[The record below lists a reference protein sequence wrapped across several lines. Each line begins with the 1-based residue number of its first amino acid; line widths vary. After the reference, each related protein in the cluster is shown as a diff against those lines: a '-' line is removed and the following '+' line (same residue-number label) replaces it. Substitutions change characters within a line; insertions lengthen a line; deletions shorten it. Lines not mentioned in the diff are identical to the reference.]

1 MAVLPEYDFRVGWDA
16 KATGAFTFGESTL
29 GGGDGLGSQ
38 LFTDFSGVHD
48 DITEFVRG
56 FRVNRGRDDRLA
68 GTPMG
73 ECTLRLVDLDG
84 RFNPRNESSPL
95 SGQLLPMRPLRV
107 RATHSGVTY
116 GVFRGFIRTIEH
128 DPVEKVTTIQAG
140 DLFLWL
146 SRVFPTIA
154 STETTTGGA
163 IGLLLDAVGFTEVAL
178 RSVDVSAGDPVT
190 FSADGSSSALALI
203 EELLLVE
210 RGLFFADGDGV
221 ATYLT
226 RYDLQGNTTSVATI
240 SAPLTAV
247 PSVEVER
254 IRNRAS
260 VSVEGGPVQVASDPD
275 SAATYGWSDVQPITS
290 VYLVDD
296 AQAAS
301 LASYLVTLYRDA
313 TGNVR
318 SLRLVNGD
326 NFSTTQMLA
335 RRLQDRVTV
344 LDPVVGSTDHVIEG
358 VALELDGVEL
368 FWEATLSERGAPGT
382 EFFIFGSGTLGGGDV
397 LGY

>member
-48 DITEFVRG
+48 DITDFVRG

-95 SGQLLPMRPLRV
+95 FGQLLPMRPLRV

-154 STETTTGGA
+154 STVTTTGGA

-178 RSVDVSAGDPVT
+178 RSVDVSAGDPVV

>member
-16 KATGAFTFGESTL
+16 KATGAFTFGESTI

-48 DITEFVRG
+48 DITDFVRG

-95 SGQLLPMRPLRV
+95 FGQLLPMRPLRV

-146 SRVFPTIA
+146 SRVFPVIA

-178 RSVDVSAGDPVT
+178 RSVDASAGDPVT

-260 VSVEGGPVQVASDPD
+260 VAVEGGPVQVASDPD

-335 RRLQDRVTV
+335 RRLQDRVTI

>member
-16 KATGAFTFGESTL
+16 KATGAFTFGESTI

-95 SGQLLPMRPLRV
+95 FGQLLPMRPLRV

-154 STETTTGGA
+154 STVTTTGGA

-178 RSVDVSAGDPVT
+178 RSVDVSAGDPVV